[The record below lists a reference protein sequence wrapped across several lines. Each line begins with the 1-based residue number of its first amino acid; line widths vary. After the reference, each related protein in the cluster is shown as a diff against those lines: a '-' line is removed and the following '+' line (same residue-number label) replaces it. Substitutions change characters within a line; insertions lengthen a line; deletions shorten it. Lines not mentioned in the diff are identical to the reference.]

1 MAKMQAT
8 LPIAQWRPGLTASP
22 LRRPVIWSLRVV
34 CNPLAILSQSCTPA
48 ALNGKRR
55 KATRLYRF
63 ISAPPR
69 ACLIAGAGDDLLSG
83 GAGFD
88 RFIGGEGRDVFFF
101 DAEGAAWRETIVDF
115 NAAEDRLA
123 FQLEGLSVM
132 EALSLSR
139 EETNFILNYGL
150 GSIVLSGQ
158 AEADLTEDHFL
169 FV

>member
-1 MAKMQAT
+1 MESGVK
-8 LPIAQWRPGLTASP
+8 PPDYIGL
-22 LRRPVIWSLRVV
+22 SL
-34 CNPLAILSQSCTPA
+34 
-48 ALNGKRR
+48 
-55 KATRLYRF
+55 
-63 ISAPPR
+63 PPR

-132 EALSLSR
+132 EALILSR
-139 EETNFILNYGL
+139 EEKDLILNYGL